1 MTLSHF
7 VHKAVD
13 VWSGSDDS
21 SVSDF
26 SWTTANQTNAYY
38 IKSSITSPFPLAEAA
53 ENAYFSFVVNQS
65 LDTWC
70 WRWEAELAWRV
81 AHRKLAS
88 MGKKVLLWR
97 GKPQA
102 GAGAG
107 VTVGCTPQAEAG
119 AGVTVGCT
127 PQAHMKPSASTP
139 AGAPEVACGALLH
152 MHLECLGKQRRH
164 PPVPEGSWQQPPRE
178 RAAWRVSLPK
188 KCASL
193 AGFASDPGWC
203 MGRQGTAETQM
214 TWIFWADRESGFY
227 QVPEIKWELRLKVF
241 SPEKSNMYI
250 WGHTDKK
257 CENVLLVVHSPFC
270 QCYPTNFAPLL
281 TEQDHAILRALAT

>member
-1 MTLSHF
+1 M
-7 VHKAVD
+7 
-13 VWSGSDDS
+13 
-21 SVSDF
+21 
-26 SWTTANQTNAYY
+26 
-38 IKSSITSPFPLAEAA
+38 
-53 ENAYFSFVVNQS
+53 
-65 LDTWC
+65 
-70 WRWEAELAWRV
+70 

-97 GKPQA
+97 GKPQAGAGAGVTVGCTPQA

-178 RAAWRVSLPK
+178 RAA
-188 KCASL
+188 
-193 AGFASDPGWC
+193 
-203 MGRQGTAETQM
+203 
-214 TWIFWADRESGFY
+214 
-227 QVPEIKWELRLKVF
+227 
-241 SPEKSNMYI
+241 
-250 WGHTDKK
+250 
-257 CENVLLVVHSPFC
+257 
-270 QCYPTNFAPLL
+270 
-281 TEQDHAILRALAT
+281 